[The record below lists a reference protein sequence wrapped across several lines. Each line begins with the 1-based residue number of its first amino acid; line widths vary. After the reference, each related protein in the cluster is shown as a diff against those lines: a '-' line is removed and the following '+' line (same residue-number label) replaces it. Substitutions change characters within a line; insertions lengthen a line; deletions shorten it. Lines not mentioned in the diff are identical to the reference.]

1 MSKVT
6 KAFLG
11 IDVGTTAIKLG
22 IIAENQLLYQ
32 TAINLKTYVEGPIKY
47 QQSAE
52 LEQAFVQGIKEI
64 PTELRQQVGI
74 ISFSTAMHSVM
85 PVVDGVKG
93 KIFIWSDEQAS
104 QVIEEFKH
112 TDLAKHFYQRT
123 GTPIHPMSPFAKI
136 LYFGQQKSYPKNVH
150 WWGIKELLME
160 YFTGKARVDYS
171 IASATGLFNLETQK
185 WDSEI
190 LAYLE
195 VAPKQLAELTDTT
208 AAFPIHSAA
217 AANLGLPAEA
227 KVITGASDGC
237 LTAYA
242 SFYRTGNT
250 SSLTIGTSTAVRNIT
265 EQAHFDEE
273 KQNFC
278 YYLDRKHYVI
288 GAPSN
293 NGGCVLAWAAQ
304 AIGEPATFYQQLP
317 KTLAAS
323 PLGAKGLRFFPYL
336 NGERA
341 PFWSS
346 NKKAEFKHLTIE
358 HTKADMIRGVLEGM
372 LMNVRILTGMVG
384 ARGALS
390 VSGGFFQTS
399 ALTQMTADLLGLS
412 CMYAEENEPLFGLY
426 YLIQQPERI
435 VEAGKTFVPDESCAK
450 EYQMLAKEYFKE

>member
-1 MSKVT
+1 MSKLT

-22 IIAENQLLYQ
+22 VIAENQLLYQ
-32 TAINLKTYVEGPIKY
+32 ATINLKTYVEGPVKY
-47 QQSAE
+47 QQSSE
-52 LEQAFVQGIKEI
+52 LEQAFVQGIQAI
-64 PTELRQQVGI
+64 PAEVRQQVEL

-85 PVVDGVKG
+85 PVVDGVNG

-112 TDLAKHFYQRT
+112 TDLAKHFYQKT

-136 LYFGQQKSYPKNVH
+136 LYFGQQKSYPKNVQ
-150 WWGIKELLME
+150 WWGIKELLMD

-171 IASATGLFNLETQK
+171 IASATGLFNLKTQQ

-208 AAFPIHSAA
+208 TAFPIDSGAA
-217 AANLGLPAEA
+217 ASLGLSTEA
-227 KVITGASDGC
+227 QVIAGASDGC

-250 SSLTIGTSTAVRNIT
+250 SSLTIGTSTAVRNLT
-265 EQAHFDEE
+265 EQPHFDVE

-278 YYLDRKHYVI
+278 YYLDRERYVI

-293 NGGCVLAWAAQ
+293 NGGCVLAWASQ
-304 AIGEPATFYQQLP
+304 AIGEPETFYQQLP
-317 KTLAAS
+317 ATLAAS

-346 NKKAEFKHLTIE
+346 NKKAEFKHLTVE
-358 HTKADMIRGVLEGM
+358 HTKDDLIRGVVEGM

-390 VSGGFFQTS
+390 VSGGFFQTDT
-399 ALTQMTADLLGLS
+399 LTQMTADLLGLP

-435 VEAGKTFVPDESCAK
+435 VEAGNTFTPDAVRAEQYR
-450 EYQMLAKEYFKE
+450 ELAANYFAE